1 MGNIQ
6 AEVCPIS
13 FLSFFPSAPAE
24 VNATSMHHPVN
35 PQIIKFLPI
44 IPINFPSKI
53 SPNKFAIFTILSY
66 NEMKYAHKFLRG
78 EPVAKYANIIV
89 DISHEKLDKTF
100 QYLIPQEL
108 VDEVRVGVLV
118 DIPFGNRSIT
128 GYVVELTDEAEF
140 DVSRLKPII
149 GVKKG
154 SVPIESQLIELA
166 GWMRKNYGGT
176 MNQALKT
183 VIPIKQKTKA
193 IERKIL
199 RLIISKEEAARKLA
213 LFEDKKYTAKAKL
226 LRELIEAGA
235 LEQSLVTQKL
245 NVSTSTIKSLEKDAI
260 IEIEITKE
268 YRNPVNH
275 LESKGYHLT
284 LNERQQAVVDH
295 IKANVDAGENK
306 TYLLKGVTGSGK
318 TEVYMELI
326 ADTIARG
333 KQAIVLIPEIAL
345 TFQTV
350 MRFYNRFGDRV
361 SIMNSR
367 LSAGE
372 RYDQYLRAKNGD
384 IDIMIGP
391 RSALFA
397 PFERLGLII
406 IDEEH
411 ESSYKSETI
420 PRYHARETAIER
432 ARMNNA
438 SVVLGSATPS
448 LDSYYQAENGT
459 FELLELTQR
468 VQEKPLPSCE
478 IIDLREELKNGN
490 RSILSLR
497 LQELMED
504 RLQKKQQMMLFL
516 NRRGVAGFMSCRA
529 CGHVVKCP
537 HCDVS
542 LSQHNNGKMVCH
554 YCGYEEPEPKVCP
567 SCGSKYISGFKA
579 GTQKIEEMVKLRFPQ
594 ARVLRMDF
602 DTTRTKDSY
611 EQILQAF
618 ANQEA
623 DILIG
628 TQMIVKGHD
637 FPNVTLVGILAADMS
652 LHVSDF
658 HAAER
663 TFQLLTQAAGRAGRG
678 DMPGN
683 VIIQTYDPEHYAVL
697 TAKEQDYE
705 QFYEQEIIYR
715 QLGFYPPVWNLLLV
729 MCTSENENQLQFVSD
744 KIAKRLQMHVET
756 EEVFERKPIQI
767 VGPADATIA
776 RVNDVYRKV
785 IYIKTKNYQDLVL
798 LKDRLEYYMKDNRD
812 FGQVSVQFDFNPMS
826 GF

>member
-1 MGNIQ
+1 M
-6 AEVCPIS
+6 
-13 FLSFFPSAPAE
+13 
-24 VNATSMHHPVN
+24 
-35 PQIIKFLPI
+35 
-44 IPINFPSKI
+44 
-53 SPNKFAIFTILSY
+53 Y
-66 NEMKYAHKFLRG
+66 
-78 EPVAKYANIIV
+78 KYANIIV

-108 VDEVRVGVLV
+108 ADEVRVGVLV
-118 DIPFGNRSIT
+118 EIPFGNRSIT

-140 DVSRLKPII
+140 EVSRLKPIT

-193 IERKIL
+193 IEKKIL
-199 RLIISKEEAARKLA
+199 TLLLTKEEAIHTLA
-213 LFEDKKYTAKAKL
+213 KYEDKHFTAKAKL
-226 LRELIEAGA
+226 LRELMENVQ

-245 NVSTSTIKSLEKDAI
+245 NVGTSTIKALERDKV
-260 IEIEITKE
+260 IEIQTTKE

-284 LNERQQAVVDH
+284 LNEKQQVVVDH
-295 IKANVDAGENK
+295 ITANIEAGQNK

-326 ADTIARG
+326 AHTIAQG

-367 LSAGE
+367 LSQGE

-411 ESSYKSETI
+411 ENSYKSETI

-432 ARMNNA
+432 ARMNGA

-448 LDSYYQAENGT
+448 LDSYYHAENGAY
-459 FELLELTQR
+459 ELLELTQR

-478 IIDLREELKNGN
+478 VIDLRDELKNGN
-490 RSILSLR
+490 RSILSVR

-504 RLQKKQQMMLFL
+504 RLEKKQQMMLFL

-529 CGHVVKCP
+529 CGHVIKCP

-554 YCGYEEPEPKVCP
+554 YCGYEEPEPKTCP

-579 GTQKIEEMVKLRFPQ
+579 GTQKIEEMVRKRFPQ

-602 DTTRTKDSY
+602 DTTRTKEAH

-637 FPNVTLVGILAADMS
+637 FPNVTLVGVLAADMS
-652 LHVSDF
+652 LHISDF

-678 DMPGN
+678 DEPGD
-683 VIIQTYDPEHYAVL
+683 VIIQTYNPEHYAVL
-697 TAKEQDYE
+697 FAKEQDYE
-705 QFYEQEIIYR
+705 SFYEQEIMYR
-715 QLGFYPPVWNLLLV
+715 KLGFYPPIWNLLLV
-729 MCTSENENQLQFVSD
+729 MCTSEDEKKLQFSSE
-744 KIAKRLQMHVET
+744 KIVRHLQKQIDT
-756 EEVFERKPIQI
+756 DDYFKGKAIQM

-776 RVNDVYRKV
+776 RVNDIYRKV
-785 IYIKTKNYQDLVL
+785 IYIKTKDYQDLVL
-798 LKDRLEYYMKDNRD
+798 LKDRLEYYMKDNKD
-812 FGQVSVQFDFNPMS
+812 FGQVSVQFDFNPMN

>member
-1 MGNIQ
+1 M
-6 AEVCPIS
+6 
-13 FLSFFPSAPAE
+13 
-24 VNATSMHHPVN
+24 
-35 PQIIKFLPI
+35 
-44 IPINFPSKI
+44 
-53 SPNKFAIFTILSY
+53 
-66 NEMKYAHKFLRG
+66 
-78 EPVAKYANIIV
+78 AKYANIIV

-100 QYLIPQEL
+100 QYLLPEEL
-108 VDEVRVGVLV
+108 QGQVRPGVQV
-118 DIPFGNRSIT
+118 EIPFGSRTIT

-140 DVSRLKPII
+140 EVSRLKPII
-149 GVKKG
+149 GIKKG
-154 SVPIESQLIELA
+154 SVSIESQLIALA
-166 GWMRKNYGGT
+166 AWMRKNYGGT

-193 IERKIL
+193 IERKTL
-199 RLIISKEEAARKLA
+199 KLLLNEEEAIHTLARL
-213 LFEDKKYTAKAKL
+213 EQDKRATAKVKL
-226 LRELIEAGA
+226 LRELIQERE
-235 LEQSLVTQKL
+235 LDYTIVTQKL
-245 NVSTSTIKSLEKDAI
+245 HIAPSTIKAMEGQKIL
-260 IEIEITKE
+260 EIEVSQE

-275 LESKGYHLT
+275 LKSKGYHLQ
-284 LNERQQAVVDH
+284 LNAKQQEIVDQVLSNMQAD
-295 IKANVDAGENK
+295 KPK

-326 ADTIARG
+326 AHTIAAGR
-333 KQAIVLIPEIAL
+333 QAIVLIPEIAL
-345 TFQTV
+345 TYQTV
-350 MRFYNRFGDRV
+350 MRFYNRFGNRV

-397 PFERLGLII
+397 PFDKLGLII

-411 ESSYKSETI
+411 ESSYKSETV

-448 LDSYYQAENGT
+448 LDSYYHAQEGDYE
-459 FELLELTQR
+459 FLELTQR
-468 VQEKPLPSCE
+468 VQEKPLPACE
-478 IIDLREELKNGN
+478 VVDLREELKQGN
-490 RSILSLR
+490 RSILSNK

-504 RLQKKQQMMLFL
+504 RLAKRQQMMLFI
-516 NRRGVAGFMSCRA
+516 NRRGVAGFVSCRS
-529 CGHVVKCP
+529 CGYVVKCS

-542 LSQHNNGKMVCH
+542 LSQHNGYGNRPGKMVCH
-554 YCGYEEPEPKVCP
+554 YCGHEEPVPTVCP

-579 GTQKIEEMVKLRFPQ
+579 GTEKIEMLVKERFPQ
-594 ARVLRMDF
+594 AKVLRMDA
-602 DTTRTKDSY
+602 DTTKSKDSY
-611 EQILQAF
+611 EEILQSF

-678 DMPGN
+678 CEPGD
-683 VIIQTYDPEHYAVL
+683 VVIQTYDPEHYAVA

-705 QFYEQEIIYR
+705 AFYEQEITYR
-715 QLGFYPPVWNLLLV
+715 SLMSYPPISNLLV
-729 MCTSENENQLQFVSD
+729 IMCASEQEKLLHTMSD
-744 KIAKRLQMHVET
+744 KLMERLHQVVDTDAPLAEKR
-756 EEVFERKPIQI
+756 IQLI
-767 VGPADATIA
+767 GPADATIA
-776 RVNDVYRKV
+776 KINDVYRKV
-785 IYIKTKNYQDLVL
+785 IYIKTGDYQDLVRI
-798 LKDRLEYYMKDNRD
+798 KERIEQYIKDNRD
-812 FGQVSVQFDFNPMS
+812 YQNVTVQFDFNPMS

>member
-1 MGNIQ
+1 M
-6 AEVCPIS
+6 
-13 FLSFFPSAPAE
+13 
-24 VNATSMHHPVN
+24 
-35 PQIIKFLPI
+35 
-44 IPINFPSKI
+44 
-53 SPNKFAIFTILSY
+53 
-66 NEMKYAHKFLRG
+66 
-78 EPVAKYANIIV
+78 AKYANVIV

-108 VDEVRVGVLV
+108 AEEVRVGVLV
-118 DIPFGNRSIT
+118 NIPFGNRSIT

-149 GVKKG
+149 GLKKG

-166 GWMRKNYGGT
+166 GWMKRNYGGT

-193 IERKIL
+193 IERKYL
-199 RLIISKEEAARKLA
+199 KLLISKEEAIHTLA
-213 LFEDKKYTAKAKL
+213 KYEDKHFTAKAKL
-226 LRELIEAGA
+226 LRELMEAGE

-245 NVSTSTIKSLEKDAI
+245 NIGTSTIKALERDKI
-260 IEIEITKE
+260 IEIYITKE

-284 LNERQQAVVDH
+284 LNEKQQAVVDH
-295 IKANVDAGENK
+295 ITADMQAGENK

-326 ADTIARG
+326 AHTIASG

-367 LSAGE
+367 LSQGE
-372 RYDQYLRAKNGD
+372 KYDQYLRAKNGD

-411 ESSYKSETI
+411 ESSYKSEPI

-432 ARMNNA
+432 ARINGA

-448 LDSYYQAENGT
+448 LDSYYQAQNGA

-468 VQEKPLPSCE
+468 VQEKPLPNCE
-478 IIDLREELKNGN
+478 VIDLREELKNGN
-490 RSILSLR
+490 RSIFSER

-504 RLQKKQQMMLFL
+504 RLAKKQQMMLFL

-579 GTQKIEEMVKLRFPQ
+579 GTQKIEELVKQRFPQ

-637 FPNVTLVGILAADMS
+637 FPNVTLVGVLAADMS

-678 DMPGN
+678 TEPGD
-683 VIIQTYDPEHYAVL
+683 VIIQTYTPEHYAVL

-705 QFYEQEIIYR
+705 QFYEQEIVYR

-729 MCTSENENQLQFVSD
+729 MCTSENEKQLAFASE
-744 KIAKRLQMHVET
+744 KIAKRLQGHVNSDIE
-756 EEVFERKPIQI
+756 FERKPIQI

-785 IYIKTKNYQDLVL
+785 IYIKTKDYQNLVL

-812 FGQVSVQFDFNPMS
+812 FQNVSVQFDFNPMS

>member
-1 MGNIQ
+1 M
-6 AEVCPIS
+6 
-13 FLSFFPSAPAE
+13 
-24 VNATSMHHPVN
+24 
-35 PQIIKFLPI
+35 
-44 IPINFPSKI
+44 
-53 SPNKFAIFTILSY
+53 
-66 NEMKYAHKFLRG
+66 
-78 EPVAKYANIIV
+78 AKYANVIV

-100 QYLIPQEL
+100 QYLIPEEL
-108 VDEVRVGVLV
+108 QSEVKEGVLV
-118 DIPFGNRSIT
+118 EIPFGHRNIT
-128 GYVVELTDEAEF
+128 GYVVEVTDEVEF
-140 DVSRLKPII
+140 EESRLKPLHNI
-149 GVKKG
+149 KKG
-154 SVPIESQLIELA
+154 SVPIESQLIALA
-166 GWMRKNYGGT
+166 AWMRRNYGGT

-193 IERKIL
+193 IERKTL
-199 RLIISKEEAARKLA
+199 RLLLSREEAIHTLAKYEENKRTVAR
-213 LFEDKKYTAKAKL
+213 AKL
-226 LRELIEAGA
+226 LRELMEEKE
-235 LEQSLVTQKL
+235 LDYTLVTQKL
-245 NVSTSTIKSLEKDAI
+245 HISPAIIKSLEKEQILAI
-260 IEIEITKE
+260 DVSTE

-284 LNERQQAVVDH
+284 LNEKQQSVVDRATEDMDQGLH
-295 IKANVDAGENK
+295 K

-326 ADTIARG
+326 AHTIAMG

-345 TFQTV
+345 TYQTV
-350 MRFYNRFGDRV
+350 MRFYNRFGDKV

-397 PFERLGLII
+397 PFSNLGLII

-411 ESSYKSETI
+411 ETSYKSETV

-432 ARMNNA
+432 ARMNRA

-448 LDSYYQAENGT
+448 LDSYYAAKQGEY
-459 FELLELTQR
+459 ELLELTQR
-468 VQEKPLPSCE
+468 VQEKPLPTCE
-478 IIDLREELKNGN
+478 VIDLREELKNGN
-490 RSILSLR
+490 RSILSEK
-497 LQELMED
+497 LQMLMED
-504 RLQKKQQMMLFL
+504 RLNKKQQMMLFL
-516 NRRGVAGFMSCRA
+516 NRRGVAGFMSCRS
-529 CGHVVKCP
+529 CGYVVKCP

-542 LSQHNNGKMVCH
+542 LSQHNNGRMVCH
-554 YCGYEEPEPKVCP
+554 YCGYEEPAPTKCP

-579 GTQKIEEMVKLRFPQ
+579 GTQKIEQIVKERFPQ

-611 EQILQAF
+611 EEILQTF

-623 DILIG
+623 DVLIG

-678 DMPGN
+678 DEPGD
-683 VIIQTYDPEHYAVL
+683 VIIQTYNPEHYAIL
-697 TAKEQDYE
+697 TAQEQDYE
-705 QFYEQEIIYR
+705 SFYEQEVTYR
-715 QLGFYPPVWNLLLV
+715 MLMSYPPIWNLLV
-729 MCTSENENQLQFVSD
+729 IMCTSEQEGQLEFATKKVFGHLE
-744 KIAKRLQMHVET
+744 KTLKTEERLQG
-756 EEVFERKPIQI
+756 ERIQLI
-767 VGPADATIA
+767 GPANATISK
-776 RVNDVYRKV
+776 VNDVYRKV
-785 IYIKTKNYQDLVL
+785 IYIKTKEYQNLVL
-798 LKDRLEYYMKDNRD
+798 LKEQMEWYIRDNKDFQN
-812 FGQVSVQFDFNPMS
+812 VSVQFDFNPMN

>member
-1 MGNIQ
+1 M
-6 AEVCPIS
+6 
-13 FLSFFPSAPAE
+13 
-24 VNATSMHHPVN
+24 
-35 PQIIKFLPI
+35 
-44 IPINFPSKI
+44 
-53 SPNKFAIFTILSY
+53 
-66 NEMKYAHKFLRG
+66 
-78 EPVAKYANIIV
+78 AKYANIIV

-108 VDEVRVGVLV
+108 VEEVRVGVLV

-193 IERKIL
+193 IERKML
-199 RLIISKEEAARKLA
+199 KLLIGKEEAIHTLA
-213 LFEDKKYTAKAKL
+213 LYETKHFTAKARL
-226 LRELIEAGA
+226 LRELMTEGVLDYSI
-235 LEQSLVTQKL
+235 VTQKL
-245 NVSTSTIKSLEKDAI
+245 HVSSSTVKALEKEKVL
-260 IEIEITKE
+260 EIETTKE

-284 LNERQQAVVDH
+284 LNEMQQTVVDH
-295 IKANVDAGENK
+295 ITTDITNGLHK

-326 ADTIARG
+326 ARTIASG

-367 LSAGE
+367 LSQGE

-411 ESSYKSETI
+411 EASYKSETI

-432 ARMNNA
+432 ARQNNA

-448 LDSYYQAENGT
+448 MDSFYHAQNGEY
-459 FELLELTQR
+459 ELLELTQR
-468 VQEKPLPSCE
+468 VQAKPLPSCE
-478 IIDLREELKNGN
+478 VIDLREELRNGN
-490 RSILSLR
+490 RSILSER

-504 RLQKKQQMMLFL
+504 RLAKKQQMMLFI

-529 CGHVVKCP
+529 CGYVVKCP

-554 YCGYEEPEPKVCP
+554 YCGYEEPEPSTCP

-579 GTQKIEEMVKLRFPQ
+579 GTQKIEDMVKKRFPQ

-637 FPNVTLVGILAADMS
+637 FPNVTLVGVLAADMS
-652 LHVSDF
+652 LHISDF

-678 DMPGN
+678 EEPGD
-683 VIIQTYDPEHYAVL
+683 VIIQTYNPEHYAVL
-697 TAKEQDYE
+697 TAKAQDYE
-705 QFYEQEIIYR
+705 CFYEQEIMYR

-729 MCTSENENQLQFVSD
+729 MCTSENEKQVQTMSEKLV
-744 KIAKRLQMHVET
+744 KRLQGHIDSEA
-756 EEVFERKPIQI
+756 VFERKPIQV

-776 RVNDVYRKV
+776 RVNDIYRKV
-785 IYIKTKNYQDLVL
+785 IYIKTKDYQDLVR

-812 FGQVSVQFDFNPMS
+812 FQNVSVQFDFNPMS

>member
-1 MGNIQ
+1 M
-6 AEVCPIS
+6 
-13 FLSFFPSAPAE
+13 
-24 VNATSMHHPVN
+24 
-35 PQIIKFLPI
+35 
-44 IPINFPSKI
+44 
-53 SPNKFAIFTILSY
+53 
-66 NEMKYAHKFLRG
+66 
-78 EPVAKYANIIV
+78 AKYANIIV

-100 QYLIPQEL
+100 QYLIPDALQA
-108 VDEVRVGVLV
+108 EVRVGMLV

-140 DVSRLKPII
+140 DVARLKPIN
-149 GVKKG
+149 GVKKE

-176 MNQALKT
+176 MNHALKT

-193 IERKIL
+193 IEHKTL
-199 RLIISKEEAARKLA
+199 KLLLEKEEAIHTLA
-213 LFEDKKYTAKAKL
+213 LFESKHFTAKARL
-226 LRELIEAGA
+226 LRELMNEGE
-235 LEQSLVTQKL
+235 LDYSVVTQKL
-245 NVSTSTIKSLEKDAI
+245 HVSAAVVKGLESQNILEVISTKK
-260 IEIEITKE
+260 
-268 YRNPVNH
+268 YRNPVKH

-284 LNERQQAVVDH
+284 LNEKQQSVVDR
-295 IKANVDAGENK
+295 VTQDMEAGIHK

-326 ADTIARG
+326 AHTIASGR
-333 KQAIVLIPEIAL
+333 QAIVLIPEIAL
-345 TFQTV
+345 TYQTV

-367 LSAGE
+367 LSQGE

-397 PFERLGLII
+397 PFDRLGLII

-432 ARMNNA
+432 ARMNGA

-448 LDSYYQAENGT
+448 VDSYYHAKNDGY
-459 FELLELTQR
+459 ELLELTQR

-478 IIDLREELKNGN
+478 VIDLREELKNGN
-490 RSILSLR
+490 RSILSER
-497 LQELMED
+497 LQELIED
-504 RLQKKQQMMLFL
+504 RLAKKQQTMLFI
-516 NRRGVAGFMSCRA
+516 NRRGVAGFVSCRA
-529 CGHVVKCP
+529 CGHVIKCP

-542 LSQHNNGKMVCH
+542 LSQHNNGKMICH
-554 YCGYEEPEPKVCP
+554 YCGYEEPTATVCP
-567 SCGSKYISGFKA
+567 SCGSKYIGGFKA
-579 GTQKIEEMVKLRFPQ
+579 GTQKIEEMVHKRFPE

-637 FPNVTLVGILAADMS
+637 FPNVTLVGVLAADMS

-678 DMPGN
+678 DEPGD
-683 VIIQTYDPEHYAVL
+683 VIIQTYNPEHYAVL
-697 TAKEQDYE
+697 TAKAQDYE
-705 QFYEQEIIYR
+705 SFYEQEIMYR
-715 QLGFYPPVWNLLLV
+715 QMGFYPPVWNLLVV
-729 MCTSENENQLQFVSD
+729 MCSSEDENQLNVVSE
-744 KIAKRLQMHVET
+744 KLVKRLQGHVDT
-756 EEVFERKPIQI
+756 EDVLKGERIQV
-767 VGPADATIA
+767 VGPADASIA

-785 IYIKTKNYQDLVL
+785 IYIKTKEYQNLVL

-812 FGQVSVQFDFNPMS
+812 FQNVSVQFDFNPMS